1 MRTGDLARRVEVAE
15 QRMDTMEERLDA
27 SYSALSTQILQSRR
41 ESKEALLATRDELRG
56 EITATRDELRGEI
69 TATRD
74 ELRGEIAA
82 TRDELRGQMQAGFSR
97 VETMIADSQDET
109 RRFMRVLYE
118 DTLSRIALLA
128 EHRPRA

>member
-41 ESKEALLATRDELRG
+41 ESKDALL
-56 EITATRDELRGEI
+56 
-69 TATRD
+69 ATRD

-82 TRDELRGQMQAGFSR
+82 TRDEMQAGFAR
-97 VETMIADSQDET
+97 LERMLADGLDET

-118 DTLSRIALLA
+118 DILSRIALLA
-128 EHRPRA
+128 EHRPTS

>member
-1 MRTGDLARRVEVAE
+1 MRTADVARRDEVAE
-15 QRMDTMEERLDA
+15 QRMDTIEERLDA

-41 ESKEALLATRDELRG
+41 ESKDALL
-56 EITATRDELRGEI
+56 
-69 TATRD
+69 ATRD

-82 TRDELRGQMQAGFSR
+82 TRDEMQAGFARLER
-97 VETMIADSQDET
+97 VLADGLDET

-128 EHRPRA
+128 EHRPHS